1 MAWETVAKRG
11 AVTPEYEA
19 AVRNILRHNAKRPAL
34 QITLKGA
41 FTRELEW
48 KTGHAI
54 GLLVGTGD
62 DSGKVRLIG
71 KTDTV
76 IAHIRRLSHGGMHVD
91 LGHVEQFPE
100 NWQRKV
106 QCRATIIDTDTVE
119 ITIPED
125 RSAGDDDDD
134 EEDDDAGEAPV
145 TPPTPKPAPRADAPF
160 MAKPSAHGKAA
171 APSKSA
177 APSPSPAP
185 ASEYFLTVHGITLDL
200 TPDDEKVTHAGK
212 SMELTTRQARLVL
225 MMMRAMPNP
234 VGREFVLNKL
244 FGVSSIGGTQLD
256 LLARDLQ
263 KALVTV
269 GLEMHVAKGVG
280 YTLRRI

>member
-19 AVRNILRHNAKRPAL
+19 AVRNILRNNAKRPAL

-41 FTRELEW
+41 FTRALEW
-48 KTGHAI
+48 KTGHAV

-62 DSGKVRLIG
+62 DAGKIRLIG
-71 KTDTV
+71 KTNAV
-76 IAHIRRLSHGGMHVD
+76 IAHIRRLSHGGVHVD

-100 NWQRKV
+100 NWQRKI
-106 QCRATIIDTDTVE
+106 QCRATIIDPDTVE
-119 ITIPED
+119 IVIPED

-134 EEDDDAGEAPV
+134 EEDDDSGEVAASP
-145 TPPTPKPAPRADAPF
+145 PAPRAVAPDNP
-160 MAKPSAHGKAA
+160 APVA
-171 APSKSA
+171 APAKHA
-177 APSPSPAP
+177 VPGH
-185 ASEYFLTVHGITLDL
+185 ASESHLTLHGITVDL

-212 SMELTTRQARLVL
+212 TMELTERQARLVL
-225 MMMRAMPNP
+225 MMLRAMPSP

-244 FGVSSIGGTQLD
+244 FGVSSIGSTQLD

-280 YTLRRI
+280 FTLRRI